1 MMSKQ
6 KGTATFNNQQRHA
19 VQGKPGMQR
28 GLARKH
34 WTIEILDKQTPRK
47 HIKSR

>member
-6 KGTATFNNQQRHA
+6 KGAATFNNQQRHA
-19 VQGKPGMQR
+19 AQDKPGMQR

-34 WTIEILDKQTPRK
+34 WTIEILDKQTSRK
-47 HIKSR
+47 RIKSR